1 MLSLTSVSKK
11 YGKRLIL
18 DNVTQT
24 FGTGVS
30 LLIGPSGA
38 GKSTL
43 LRLCATAEKPSGG
56 TLSWNNNSLPG
67 AGKAMRKALGYALN
81 LLTFLMI

>member
-24 FGTGVS
+24 
-30 LLIGPSGA
+30 
-38 GKSTL
+38 
-43 LRLCATAEKPSGG
+43 LRQVY
-56 TLSWNNNSLPG
+56 
-67 AGKAMRKALGYALN
+67 R
-81 LLTFLMI
+81 F